1 MYTQVP
7 GGVAGDIMDDVYELV
22 TKFAFTDLM
31 QVTTQMVQV
40 IPAVAQKA
48 GISLPGAFAALAGGP
63 FGLAGFALPLIITS
77 IGGFLPG
84 SDPNTL
90 TGTAAA
96 AKAATIG
103 LKFLFA
109 GTGPHIRYEF
119 DEAWPGGPTFVQLCA
134 MHVRDWCNRTAA

>member
-7 GGVAGDIMDDVYELV
+7 GGVAGDIMDDVYEEV
-22 TKFAFTDLM
+22 TRFAFRDIM
-31 QVTTQMVQV
+31 QVTTRMVQA
-40 IPAVAQKA
+40 IPGIAAKA

-63 FGLAGFALPLIITS
+63 FGIAAFAIPLMLTS
-77 IGGFLPG
+77 IGGFIPG
-84 SDPNTL
+84 GDPNKL

-109 GTGPHIRYEF
+109 GTGPHIRYHI
-119 DEAWPGGPTFVQLCA
+119 DEAWPGGPTFVQLCT
-134 MHVRDWCNRTAA
+134 MHVRDWCSRPAA